1 MRSPKLIILR
11 FASLK
16 VNYMTI
22 PVYALGTITLVTVVW
37 LSDKYKR
44 RGVFIIGCCI
54 PVAVGYLVCVGT
66 SNRGAGYAGM
76 FILVLG
82 KLNPVSSDIAYPN
95 IILGLYPISTLAVTW
110 IATNLS
116 PDSKRAIGMPL
127 AYSIANI
134 SAVVSSQLYPSQ
146 QGPRYIQGNAVSAG
160 LTVVAAF
167 LYGSC
172 WLLLYRRN
180 AKKAKMITDGATTN
194 GLEGDQSLD
203 SMYIL

>member
-1 MRSPKLIILR
+1 
-11 FASLK
+11 
-16 VNYMTI
+16 MTI
-22 PVYALGTITLVTVVW
+22 PVYVLGTITLVTVVW

-44 RGVFIIGCCI
+44 RGVFIIGCCV

-66 SNRGAGYAGM
+66 ANRGAGYAGM

-82 KLNPVSSDIAYPN
+82 ELSPIPIGISQTN
-95 IILGLYPISTLAVTW
+95 IKQGLYPISTLAVTW

-146 QGPRYIQGNAVSAG
+146 QGPRYVQGNAVSAG

-172 WLLLYRRN
+172 WLLLRHRN
-180 AKKAKMITDGATTN
+180 AKKAKMIAEGATTN